1 MSLSAIDWI
10 LLAGYFILS
19 IGIGLYFAG
28 RAGRSV
34 SEYFVSGR
42 KLPWWLLG
50 TSMVAT
56 SFSSD
61 TPLAVTGIVIKDG
74 IAGNWFWW
82 TFLFGGGATIFFFAH
97 LWRRAAVLT
106 EVEFIALRYS
116 GRASR
121 FLRGFKALYLG
132 LPASGIAFGWVT
144 LAMVKILQV
153 VFGATAVQALSVCVL
168 ITVVYTALAGLWGVV
183 ATDMLLFPIAM
194 LGAVVLAVV
203 SVGEAGGLAALMDS
217 VRALTAGSGK
227 DTLAVFPSFGKALP
241 LAFFVAVFVQWWA
254 VYYPGAE
261 PGGGGWVAQRMLA
274 ARDPK
279 HAVLGTLWFNIAHFI
294 LRPWPWILTAL
305 AAMVLLPGLTG
316 TADTGMIEAAYP
328 RMMAFLPRGLLG
340 LMIASLFAAY
350 MSTIESILNLAG
362 SYLLNDFYKPFVRK
376 GASERHYVR
385 VSRLLVVAVALVG
398 MAFSLIL
405 GSVRSGWALIM
416 ELSGGIGLVLLL
428 RWYWWRINAWS
439 EISALLAS
447 AAMAVYLK
455 LAPDSPL
462 LAGAS
467 SAFRALGFDADPWG
481 VGIVLI
487 VAFTTI
493 VWLAVTF
500 LTPPDEPGHL
510 LAFYRKVRPGG
521 RWKPIAE
528 RNGASYPLGFAPL
541 AGWIASVFLIL
552 CFLLGIG
559 KILFADYASGALY
572 FAGGIAAAFILTKIV
587 RRISWDVPRPD
598 DAHIPPEVT

>member
-1 MSLSAIDWI
+1 MTLSTLDWI
-10 LLAGYFILS
+10 LLAGYFLVS
-19 IGIGLYFAG
+19 IAVGLYFG
-28 RAGRSV
+28 RRAGRSV

-42 KLPWWLLG
+42 SLPWWLLG

-106 EVEFIALRYS
+106 EVEFIALRYT
-116 GRASR
+116 GKAAR

-144 LAMVKILQV
+144 LAMVKILQT
-153 VFGATAVQALSVCVL
+153 VFGATALQALSVCVL
-168 ITVVYTALAGLWGVV
+168 ITVVYTTVAGLWGVV

-194 LGAVVLAVV
+194 LGAIVLAVV
-203 SVGEAGGLAALMDS
+203 SVGKAGGMAALMDS
-217 VRALTAGSGK
+217 VRAATAGSGK
-227 DTLAVFPSFGKALP
+227 DFLAVFPPLGKALP
-241 LAFFVAVFVQWWA
+241 LAFFVALFVQWWA

-274 ARDPK
+274 AKDPK

-305 AAMVLLPGLTG
+305 AAMVLLPGLSGAVDTG
-316 TADTGMIEAAYP
+316 TIEAAYP

-385 VSRLLVVAVALVG
+385 ASRLLVVVVALVG
-398 MAFSLIL
+398 TAFSFAL

-428 RWYWWRINAWS
+428 RWYWWRVNAWS

-447 AAMAVYLK
+447 AAMAVYLRA
-455 LAPDSPL
+455 APDSPL

-467 SAFRALGFDADPWG
+467 SALRALGFDADPWG
-481 VGIVLI
+481 VGILLI
-487 VAFTTI
+487 VGFTTV

-500 LTPPDEPGHL
+500 LTPPDDADHL

-521 RWKPIAE
+521 FWKPVAA
-528 RNGASYPLGFAPL
+528 RNDVAYPLGLAPF
-541 AGWIASVFLIL
+541 AGWIAAVLLIL
-552 CFLLGIG
+552 CFLLGFG
-559 KILFADYASGALY
+559 KILFQDYVPGALY
-572 FAGGIAAAFILTKIV
+572 LAGGIAAAFALTKIV
-587 RRISWDVPRPD
+587 RRIPW
-598 DAHIPPEVT
+598 AIP